1 MINTMEKPK
10 KPVEPILKNYPTPK
24 EPNGKNHLGQP
35 LFQKLDWIKD
45 MVKYQE
51 DLERHKADMELYEQ
65 IKLIRLVKNS
75 TEKYC
80 LNNLKITKNK

>member
-1 MINTMEKPK
+1 MEKPK
-10 KPVEPILKNYPTPK
+10 KPIEPKWKDYPNPK

-35 LFQKLDWIKD
+35 LFQKLDWINDMEKYQKD
-45 MVKYQE
+45 MKKYE
-51 DLERHKADMELYEQ
+51 SDMELYEQ

-80 LNNLKITKNK
+80 LSKLKIIKIK